1 MLTLLLGT
9 MILLVPFIIS
19 SLEKKVKPIEWLSP
33 IVCCY
38 ALGILMGN
46 VLVDIWDMNLART
59 ISEVS
64 VMLAL
69 PLLLGFPGAS
79 RLTLPL
85 HLSLHLHHVGQGFVE
100 QKCQIIGMG
109 HGILLTHGGFAY
121 PPIFKK

>member
-69 PLLLGFPGAS
+69 PLLLFSVDLIGWAK
-79 RLTLPL
+79 LAKTT
-85 HLSLHLHHVGQGFVE
+85 
-100 QKCQIIGMG
+100 IISF
-109 HGILLTHGGFAY
+109 ILL
-121 PPIFKK
+121 IFCVM